1 MGRHLGG
8 ALTGNL
14 FWACAVGGI
23 TQAYRLGQRARHNLL
38 ARQIHQAH
46 AAEVDR
52 GNAVDDATK
61 EAQGEQAIVRA
72 EVSKEHGNSVFV
84 EELAAPATPP
94 PHRGWAV
101 GGPRKSF
108 AGSGEEAGPGHDR
121 GLNLA

>member
-1 MGRHLGG
+1 VLGTTYQ
-8 ALTGNL
+8 LDK
-14 FWACAVGGI
+14 FI
-23 TQAYRLGQRARHNLL
+23 KHTQPKWIVVL
-38 ARQIHQAH
+38 
-46 AAEVDR
+46 D
-52 GNAVDDATK
+52 AVDDATK
-61 EAQGEQAIVRA
+61 EAQGEQDIVRA

-108 AGSGEEAGPGHDR
+108 AGSGGEAGPGHDR